1 MQANQRMHRGTD
13 NSHLL
18 NFYNKIVAI
27 ASYIAYITISCN
39 NILLKETSNLS
50 ERWKHT
56 DKHETESHGQYIS
69 AIYRHMQVLISAELE
84 PYRIGSGQYIFL
96 MAIASQQPI
105 TQKAL
110 SEKLLIDKTTTAKAV
125 AKLESEGYVRREV
138 DSSDNRYQQ
147 LYLTESGHEVAPK
160 VQEVLDRVKSKT
172 KQGIADDEYD
182 LFVSQLKIVL
192 RNLSRQEER

>member
-1 MQANQRMHRGTD
+1 
-13 NSHLL
+13 
-18 NFYNKIVAI
+18 
-27 ASYIAYITISCN
+27 
-39 NILLKETSNLS
+39 
-50 ERWKHT
+50 
-56 DKHETESHGQYIS
+56 
-69 AIYRHMQVLISAELE
+69 MQVLISAELE